1 LCGLARALLRQS
13 RTVMTN
19 KVLYAPSSAEKA
31 SRETGRGSLVAR
43 AAPSAL
49 STGVFVGV
57 LLNGVMT
64 ASIIA
69 ANYMPR
75 LEPYAAERNAASY
88 ALFAGFSLIPVI
100 RFLKRPAQM
109 LAAGLLG
116 WVLFVLGYAIAGLSL
131 PNLFDALRT
140 TPLEASVQGS
150 VLYGLIAAVSWD
162 MRILLG
168 RTRRNMAQ
176 RKMRRWAGWERYPKQ
191 ADRI

>member
-1 LCGLARALLRQS
+1 
-13 RTVMTN
+13 MPN
-19 KVLYAPSSAEKA
+19 KVLYSPSRAEKA
-31 SRETGRGSLVAR
+31 SSETGRGSLVAR
-43 AAPSAL
+43 AAPGSAL
-49 STGVFVGV
+49 STGIIVGV

-69 ANYMPR
+69 ANYVPK

-88 ALFAGFSLIPVI
+88 AVFAGFSLIPVI

-116 WVLFVLGYAIAGLSL
+116 WMAFVAGYSIAGLSL
-131 PNLFDALRT
+131 PTLFDALRT
-140 TPLEASVQGS
+140 TPLEALVQGS
-150 VLYGLIAAVSWD
+150 VLYGLTAAISWD

-176 RKMRRWAGWERYPKQ
+176 RKVRALG
-191 ADRI
+191 RIGTVS